1 MQPFT
6 QQQEEKG
13 NPEIS
18 SVQAEN
24 PETVESV
31 PEVVSKDEIHI
42 EERPFWGE
50 FCGGEKRSGESENRG
65 KFCLPL
71 FQNSLFWINK
81 AGLEVS
87 KEGKETPYI
96 IGLDDYDVPCIMISH
111 ILNDDKE

>member
-18 SVQAEN
+18 PVQAEN

-42 EERPFWGE
+42 EERPFGANFAAAKKEVAKARTGE
-50 FCGGEKRSGESENRG
+50 NFA
-65 KFCLPL
+65 FPY
-71 FQNSLFWINK
+71 
-81 AGLEVS
+81 S
-87 KEGKETPYI
+87 KIHSFELTK
-96 IGLDDYDVPCIMISH
+96 LV
-111 ILNDDKE
+111 

>member
-71 FQNSLFWINK
+71 FQNSLF
-81 AGLEVS
+81 
-87 KEGKETPYI
+87 
-96 IGLDDYDVPCIMISH
+96 
-111 ILNDDKE
+111 